1 MSRFRRYAVYYLPD
15 DASLAA
21 FGASWLGWDVST
33 GTSCGQPLIDGIDQ
47 VTETP
52 RKYGFHGTLKPP
64 FRLTEGR
71 TAADLNVTIAE
82 LASRTKAIRLD
93 GLRLAKL
100 GRFLALVPTGDVTAL
115 ERLAFDCVTEFDAYR
130 DPPTEE
136 ELEKRRAAGLTPR
149 QDAYLSQ
156 WGYPYVGDEFR
167 FHLTLS
173 GKLDEAELARI
184 RDAAAAILPPLPE
197 PFEIAT
203 ISLVGEAE
211 DGKFRQV
218 HRYALTG

>member
-1 MSRFRRYAVYYLPD
+1 MSGFQRYAVYYLPG
-15 DASLAA
+15 DAALAA

-33 GTSCGQPLIDGIDQ
+33 GTPCGQPLIDGIDR

-64 FRLTEGR
+64 FRLAKGT
-71 TAADLNVTIAE
+71 TAKDLNDRIGE
-82 LASRTKAIRLD
+82 LASRTAAIRLE

-130 DPPTEE
+130 DPPTED
-136 ELEKRRAAGLTPR
+136 ELQKRRAVGLTPR

-197 PFEIAT
+197 PFEIASL
-203 ISLVGEAE
+203 SLVGEAE
-211 DGKFRQV
+211 DGKFRQI